1 MTTYPGG
8 VKEFW
13 VYTGLLVVLFVA
25 ALAVVFSA
33 WLLIA
38 GEANILASVVIA
50 FLASGIGSYFL
61 LARQR
66 LALAQHVEARASRA
80 TKATRSATAPG
91 TSSGCGAM

>member
-1 MTTYPGG
+1 VTTYPGG

-13 VYTGLLVVLFVA
+13 VYTGLRVVLFVA

-50 FLASGIGSYFL
+50 FLVSGIGSYFL
-61 LARQR
+61 LERQR
-66 LALAQHVEARASRA
+66 QALAQHVEARASRA
-80 TKATRSATAPG
+80 TTKFDEMKTKEDVD
-91 TSSGCGAM
+91 